1 MPGRRPSGVRPV
13 YAACPIS
20 PISPISPASSGGRG
34 AVGKVFSRLNPFS
47 VFLPLWAGRG
57 CPGGDAR
64 TTFPYFGSRKHPVLP
79 GRVQRRRPVRV
90 LPRRRTAEGGLPFPP
105 PRVQCRFA
113 FGGLM
118 RNISSKEEA
127 VFSPGRV
134 QRRRPVRVLP
144 RRRTAEGG
152 LPFPPPR
159 VQCRFAF
166 GGLMRN
172 ISSKEEAVF
181 SPGRVQS
188 RRPVRVLPRRRTA
201 EGACR
206 YRRPVCSAGL
216 PSGRADAD
224 ISSEEEAV
232 FRRAGRRAEVCPIVS
247 KKERRRPVRAVFSCR
262 FLLRTQPAEHG
273 PGGWLPPPEAAA
285 ARPEERRSENRRM
298 LEECRFWRLRVLS
311 GRAVQRPAI
320 RKTSDVRRGV
330 GCGGEGAIAG
340 RTARKR
346 RNSLYR
352 PVGTD
357 GRASQLENRRPPILL
372 RESAGEAPVRW
383 W

>member
-64 TTFPYFGSRKHPVLP
+64 TTFPYFGSRKHPV
-79 GRVQRRRPVRV
+79 
-90 LPRRRTAEGGLPFPP
+90 
-105 PRVQCRFA
+105 
-113 FGGLM
+113 
-118 RNISSKEEA
+118 
-127 VFSPGRV
+127 SPGRV

-144 RRRTAEGG
+144 RRERLRGAVSAAPCAVQVCLRGG
-152 LPFPPPR
+152 P
-159 VQCRFAF
+159 
-166 GGLMRN
+166 MRY
-172 ISSKEEAVF
+172 ISSK
-181 SPGRVQS
+181 
-188 RRPVRVLPRRRTA
+188 
-201 EGACR
+201 
-206 YRRPVCSAGL
+206 
-216 PSGRADAD
+216 
-224 ISSEEEAV
+224 EEAV

-273 PGGWLPPPEAAA
+273 PGGRLPPPEAAA
-285 ARPEERRSENRRM
+285 AGPEERRSENRRM

-330 GCGGEGAIAG
+330 GCGGEGSIAV
-340 RTARKR
+340 RKARKR

>member
-181 SPGRVQS
+181 SPGRAQS
-188 RRPVRVLPRRRTA
+188 RGLSDRIEEREATARTSRFFVSVPA
-201 EGACR
+201 
-206 YRRPVCSAGL
+206 
-216 PSGRADAD
+216 ADA
-224 ISSEEEAV
+224 AC
-232 FRRAGRRAEVCPIVS
+232 G
-247 KKERRRPVRAVFSCR
+247 
-262 FLLRTQPAEHG
+262 
-273 PGGWLPPPEAAA
+273 
-285 ARPEERRSENRRM
+285 ARPG
-298 LEECRFWRLRVLS
+298 RVAS
-311 GRAVQRPAI
+311 AAG
-320 RKTSDVRRGV
+320 
-330 GCGGEGAIAG
+330 GCG
-340 RTARKR
+340 RTAR
-346 RNSLYR
+346 
-352 PVGTD
+352 
-357 GRASQLENRRPPILL
+357 RAAL
-372 RESAGEAPVRW
+372 RESADA
-383 W
+383 

>member
-64 TTFPYFGSRKHPVLP
+64 TTFPYFGSRKHPV
-79 GRVQRRRPVRV
+79 
-90 LPRRRTAEGGLPFPP
+90 
-105 PRVQCRFA
+105 
-113 FGGLM
+113 
-118 RNISSKEEA
+118 
-127 VFSPGRV
+127 SPGRV

-144 RRRTAEGG
+144 RRERLRGAVSAAPCAMQVCLRGG
-152 LPFPPPR
+152 P
-159 VQCRFAF
+159 
-166 GGLMRN
+166 MRN
-172 ISSKEEAVF
+172 
-181 SPGRVQS
+181 
-188 RRPVRVLPRRRTA
+188 
-201 EGACR
+201 
-206 YRRPVCSAGL
+206 
-216 PSGRADAD
+216 

-273 PGGWLPPPEAAA
+273 PGGRLPPPEAAA

-298 LEECRFWRLRVLS
+298 LEECRFWRLRVLA
-311 GRAVQRPAI
+311 GRAVQRSAI

-330 GCGGEGAIAG
+330 GCGGEGSIAG

>member
-1 MPGRRPSGVRPV
+1 MPGRRRPDDFSLFRKSQAPRFTGPGAEAKTGSGS
-13 YAACPIS
+13 AETEN
-20 PISPISPASSGGRG
+20 GRG
-34 AVGKVFSRLNPFS
+34 GLAVSAAPCAMQVRLRRS
-47 VFLPLWAGRG
+47 
-57 CPGGDAR
+57 DAE
-64 TTFPYFGSRKHPVLP
+64 YILE
-79 GRVQRRRPVRV
+79 RRS
-90 LPRRRTAEGGLPFPP
+90 
-105 PRVQCRFA
+105 C
-113 FGGLM
+113 
-118 RNISSKEEA
+118 
-127 VFSPGRV
+127 
-134 QRRRPVRVLP
+134 
-144 RRRTAEGG
+144 
-152 LPFPPPR
+152 
-159 VQCRFAF
+159 
-166 GGLMRN
+166 
-172 ISSKEEAVF
+172 F

-201 EGACR
+201 DGACR

>member
-172 ISSKEEAVF
+172 ISS
-181 SPGRVQS
+181 
-188 RRPVRVLPRRRTA
+188 
-201 EGACR
+201 
-206 YRRPVCSAGL
+206 
-216 PSGRADAD
+216 
-224 ISSEEEAV
+224 EEEAV

>member
-1 MPGRRPSGVRPV
+1 MPGRRRPDDFSLFRKSQAPRFTGPGAEAKTGSGS
-13 YAACPIS
+13 AETEN
-20 PISPISPASSGGRG
+20 GRG
-34 AVGKVFSRLNPFS
+34 GLAVSAAPCAMQG
-47 VFLPLWAGRG
+47 
-57 CPGGDAR
+57 
-64 TTFPYFGSRKHPVLP
+64 
-79 GRVQRRRPVRV
+79 
-90 LPRRRTAEGGLPFPP
+90 GGL
-105 PRVQCRFA
+105 
-113 FGGLM
+113 
-118 RNISSKEEA
+118 A
-127 VFSPGRV
+127 VSAAPCAMQVRL
-134 QRRRPVRVLP
+134 RRSDAEYILE
-144 RRRTAEGG
+144 RRS
-152 LPFPPPR
+152 
-159 VQCRFAF
+159 C
-166 GGLMRN
+166 
-172 ISSKEEAVF
+172 F

>member
-1 MPGRRPSGVRPV
+1 MPGRRRPDDFSLFRKSQAPRFTGPGAEAKTGSGS
-13 YAACPIS
+13 AETEN
-20 PISPISPASSGGRG
+20 GRG
-34 AVGKVFSRLNPFS
+34 GLAVSAAPCAMQVRLRRS
-47 VFLPLWAGRG
+47 
-57 CPGGDAR
+57 DAE
-64 TTFPYFGSRKHPVLP
+64 YILE
-79 GRVQRRRPVRV
+79 RRS
-90 LPRRRTAEGGLPFPP
+90 
-105 PRVQCRFA
+105 C
-113 FGGLM
+113 
-118 RNISSKEEA
+118 
-127 VFSPGRV
+127 
-134 QRRRPVRVLP
+134 
-144 RRRTAEGG
+144 
-152 LPFPPPR
+152 
-159 VQCRFAF
+159 
-166 GGLMRN
+166 
-172 ISSKEEAVF
+172 F

-298 LEECRFWRLRVLS
+298 LEECRFWRLRVLA
-311 GRAVQRPAI
+311 GRAVQRSAI

-330 GCGGEGAIAG
+330 GCGGEGSIAG

>member
-64 TTFPYFGSRKHPVLP
+64 TTFPYFGSRKHPV
-79 GRVQRRRPVRV
+79 
-90 LPRRRTAEGGLPFPP
+90 
-105 PRVQCRFA
+105 
-113 FGGLM
+113 
-118 RNISSKEEA
+118 
-127 VFSPGRV
+127 SPGRV

-144 RRRTAEGG
+144 RRERLRGAVSAAPCAMQVCLRGG
-152 LPFPPPR
+152 P
-159 VQCRFAF
+159 
-166 GGLMRN
+166 MRN
-172 ISSKEEAVF
+172 
-181 SPGRVQS
+181 
-188 RRPVRVLPRRRTA
+188 
-201 EGACR
+201 
-206 YRRPVCSAGL
+206 
-216 PSGRADAD
+216 

-273 PGGWLPPPEAAA
+273 PGGRLPPPEAAA
-285 ARPEERRSENRRM
+285 AGPEERRSENRRM

-330 GCGGEGAIAG
+330 GCGGEGSIAV
-340 RTARKR
+340 RKARKR

>member
-13 YAACPIS
+13 YAACPVS
-20 PISPISPASSGGRG
+20 PVSPASSGGRG

-79 GRVQRRRPVRV
+79 GRVQRRRPV
-90 LPRRRTAEGGLPFPP
+90 L
-105 PRVQCRFA
+105 
-113 FGGLM
+113 
-118 RNISSKEEA
+118 
-127 VFSPGRV
+127 
-134 QRRRPVRVLP
+134 
-144 RRRTAEGG
+144 
-152 LPFPPPR
+152 
-159 VQCRFAF
+159 
-166 GGLMRN
+166 
-172 ISSKEEAVF
+172 
-181 SPGRVQS
+181 
-188 RRPVRVLPRRRTA
+188 VLPRRRTA

>member
-1 MPGRRPSGVRPV
+1 MPGRRPAGVARFMRPVRSVRSVRPV
-13 YAACPIS
+13 RAAAVRS
-20 PISPISPASSGGRG
+20 VRFFRASIRFR
-34 AVGKVFSRLNPFS
+34 FSCRF
-47 VFLPLWAGRG
+47 G
-57 CPGGDAR
+57 PGEDAR
-64 TTFPYFGSRKHPVLP
+64 TETP
-79 GRVQRRRPVRV
+79 GRLFLTSKVASTPFHRTGCGGEDRFGFCRDGERPRG
-90 LPRRRTAEGGLPFPP
+90 GGLPLPP

-113 FGGLM
+113 FGEVRCGIYPRKKKLFFAGPGAEAKTGSGSAETENGRGGLAVAADPCAVQVCLRGGPM
-118 RNISSKEEA
+118 RN
-127 VFSPGRV
+127 
-134 QRRRPVRVLP
+134 
-144 RRRTAEGG
+144 
-152 LPFPPPR
+152 
-159 VQCRFAF
+159 
-166 GGLMRN
+166 
-172 ISSKEEAVF
+172 
-181 SPGRVQS
+181 
-188 RRPVRVLPRRRTA
+188 
-201 EGACR
+201 
-206 YRRPVCSAGL
+206 
-216 PSGRADAD
+216 

-273 PGGWLPPPEAAA
+273 PGG
-285 ARPEERRSENRRM
+285 RRSENRRM
-298 LEECRFWRLRVLS
+298 LEECRFWRLRVLA

-346 RNSLYR
+346 RNSLCR

-357 GRASQLENRRPPILL
+357 GAGASQLGNRSPPILL

>member
-1 MPGRRPSGVRPV
+1 MPGRRRPDDFSLFRKSQAPRFTGPGAEAKTGSGS
-13 YAACPIS
+13 AETEN
-20 PISPISPASSGGRG
+20 GRG
-34 AVGKVFSRLNPFS
+34 GLAVSAAPCAMQVRL
-47 VFLPLWAGRG
+47 R
-57 CPGGDAR
+57 
-64 TTFPYFGSRKHPVLP
+64 
-79 GRVQRRRPVRV
+79 
-90 LPRRRTAEGGLPFPP
+90 
-105 PRVQCRFA
+105 
-113 FGGLM
+113 
-118 RNISSKEEA
+118 
-127 VFSPGRV
+127 
-134 QRRRPVRVLP
+134 
-144 RRRTAEGG
+144 
-152 LPFPPPR
+152 
-159 VQCRFAF
+159 
-166 GGLMRN
+166 
-172 ISSKEEAVF
+172 
-181 SPGRVQS
+181 
-188 RRPVRVLPRRRTA
+188 
-201 EGACR
+201 
-206 YRRPVCSAGL
+206 
-216 PSGRADAD
+216 RADAD

>member
-1 MPGRRPSGVRPV
+1 MPGRRRPDDFSLFRKSQAPRFAGPGAEAKTGSGS
-13 YAACPIS
+13 AE
-20 PISPISPASSGGRG
+20 
-34 AVGKVFSRLNPFS
+34 
-47 VFLPLWAGRG
+47 
-57 CPGGDAR
+57 
-64 TTFPYFGSRKHPVLP
+64 T
-79 GRVQRRRPVRV
+79 
-90 LPRRRTAEGGLPFPP
+90 RTAEGGRFRRPVCNAGLPSG
-105 PRVQCRFA
+105 RSDAEYILERRSC
-113 FGGLM
+113 
-118 RNISSKEEA
+118 
-127 VFSPGRV
+127 FSPGRV

-144 RRRTAEGG
+144 RRERLRGAVSAAPCAMQVCLRGG
-152 LPFPPPR
+152 P
-159 VQCRFAF
+159 
-166 GGLMRN
+166 MRN
-172 ISSKEEAVF
+172 
-181 SPGRVQS
+181 
-188 RRPVRVLPRRRTA
+188 
-201 EGACR
+201 
-206 YRRPVCSAGL
+206 
-216 PSGRADAD
+216 

-273 PGGWLPPPEAAA
+273 PGGRLPPPEAAA

-298 LEECRFWRLRVLS
+298 LEECRFWRLRVLA
-311 GRAVQRPAI
+311 GRAVQRSAI

-330 GCGGEGAIAG
+330 GCGGEGSIAG

>member
-1 MPGRRPSGVRPV
+1 MPGRRRPDDFSLFRKSQAPRFTGPGAEAKTGSGS
-13 YAACPIS
+13 AETEN
-20 PISPISPASSGGRG
+20 GRG
-34 AVGKVFSRLNPFS
+34 GLAVSAAPCAMQVRLRRS
-47 VFLPLWAGRG
+47 
-57 CPGGDAR
+57 DAE
-64 TTFPYFGSRKHPVLP
+64 YILE
-79 GRVQRRRPVRV
+79 RRS
-90 LPRRRTAEGGLPFPP
+90 
-105 PRVQCRFA
+105 C
-113 FGGLM
+113 
-118 RNISSKEEA
+118 
-127 VFSPGRV
+127 
-134 QRRRPVRVLP
+134 
-144 RRRTAEGG
+144 
-152 LPFPPPR
+152 
-159 VQCRFAF
+159 
-166 GGLMRN
+166 
-172 ISSKEEAVF
+172 F

-201 EGACR
+201 EGACS

>member
-13 YAACPIS
+13 YAACPVS
-20 PISPISPASSGGRG
+20 PVSPASSGGRG

-79 GRVQRRRPVRV
+79 GRVQ
-90 LPRRRTAEGGLPFPP
+90 
-105 PRVQCRFA
+105 
-113 FGGLM
+113 
-118 RNISSKEEA
+118 
-127 VFSPGRV
+127 
-134 QRRRPVRVLP
+134 
-144 RRRTAEGG
+144 
-152 LPFPPPR
+152 
-159 VQCRFAF
+159 
-166 GGLMRN
+166 
-172 ISSKEEAVF
+172 
-181 SPGRVQS
+181 S

-201 EGACR
+201 EGACS

>member
-1 MPGRRPSGVRPV
+1 MPGRRRPDDFSLFRKSQAPRFTGPGAEAKTGSGS
-13 YAACPIS
+13 AETEN
-20 PISPISPASSGGRG
+20 GRG
-34 AVGKVFSRLNPFS
+34 GLAVSAAPCAMQVRLRRS
-47 VFLPLWAGRG
+47 
-57 CPGGDAR
+57 DAE
-64 TTFPYFGSRKHPVLP
+64 YILE
-79 GRVQRRRPVRV
+79 RRS
-90 LPRRRTAEGGLPFPP
+90 
-105 PRVQCRFA
+105 C
-113 FGGLM
+113 
-118 RNISSKEEA
+118 
-127 VFSPGRV
+127 
-134 QRRRPVRVLP
+134 
-144 RRRTAEGG
+144 
-152 LPFPPPR
+152 
-159 VQCRFAF
+159 
-166 GGLMRN
+166 
-172 ISSKEEAVF
+172 F

-330 GCGGEGAIAG
+330 GGGGEGAIAG

-372 RESAGEAPVRW
+372 RESAGEAPVHW

>member
-1 MPGRRPSGVRPV
+1 MPGRRRPDDFSLFRKSQAPRFTGPGAEAKTGSGS
-13 YAACPIS
+13 AETEN
-20 PISPISPASSGGRG
+20 GRG
-34 AVGKVFSRLNPFS
+34 GLAVSAAPCAMQVRLRR
-47 VFLPLWAGRG
+47 A
-57 CPGGDAR
+57 DAEDI
-64 TTFPYFGSRKHPVLP
+64 LE
-79 GRVQRRRPVRV
+79 RRS
-90 LPRRRTAEGGLPFPP
+90 
-105 PRVQCRFA
+105 C
-113 FGGLM
+113 
-118 RNISSKEEA
+118 
-127 VFSPGRV
+127 
-134 QRRRPVRVLP
+134 
-144 RRRTAEGG
+144 
-152 LPFPPPR
+152 
-159 VQCRFAF
+159 
-166 GGLMRN
+166 
-172 ISSKEEAVF
+172 F

-201 EGACR
+201 DGACR

>member
-1 MPGRRPSGVRPV
+1 MQVRLRRS
-13 YAACPIS
+13 
-20 PISPISPASSGGRG
+20 
-34 AVGKVFSRLNPFS
+34 
-47 VFLPLWAGRG
+47 
-57 CPGGDAR
+57 DAE
-64 TTFPYFGSRKHPVLP
+64 YILE
-79 GRVQRRRPVRV
+79 RRS
-90 LPRRRTAEGGLPFPP
+90 
-105 PRVQCRFA
+105 C
-113 FGGLM
+113 
-118 RNISSKEEA
+118 
-127 VFSPGRV
+127 
-134 QRRRPVRVLP
+134 
-144 RRRTAEGG
+144 
-152 LPFPPPR
+152 
-159 VQCRFAF
+159 
-166 GGLMRN
+166 
-172 ISSKEEAVF
+172 F

>member
-1 MPGRRPSGVRPV
+1 MQVCLR
-13 YAACPIS
+13 
-20 PISPISPASSGGRG
+20 GG
-34 AVGKVFSRLNPFS
+34 P
-47 VFLPLWAGRG
+47 
-57 CPGGDAR
+57 
-64 TTFPYFGSRKHPVLP
+64 
-79 GRVQRRRPVRV
+79 
-90 LPRRRTAEGGLPFPP
+90 
-105 PRVQCRFA
+105 
-113 FGGLM
+113 M
-118 RNISSKEEA
+118 RN
-127 VFSPGRV
+127 
-134 QRRRPVRVLP
+134 
-144 RRRTAEGG
+144 
-152 LPFPPPR
+152 
-159 VQCRFAF
+159 
-166 GGLMRN
+166 
-172 ISSKEEAVF
+172 
-181 SPGRVQS
+181 
-188 RRPVRVLPRRRTA
+188 
-201 EGACR
+201 
-206 YRRPVCSAGL
+206 
-216 PSGRADAD
+216 

-273 PGGWLPPPEAAA
+273 PGGRLPPPEAAA
-285 ARPEERRSENRRM
+285 AGPEERRSENRRM

-330 GCGGEGAIAG
+330 GCGGEGSIAV
-340 RTARKR
+340 RKARKR

>member
-1 MPGRRPSGVRPV
+1 MQVCLR
-13 YAACPIS
+13 
-20 PISPISPASSGGRG
+20 GG
-34 AVGKVFSRLNPFS
+34 P
-47 VFLPLWAGRG
+47 
-57 CPGGDAR
+57 
-64 TTFPYFGSRKHPVLP
+64 
-79 GRVQRRRPVRV
+79 
-90 LPRRRTAEGGLPFPP
+90 
-105 PRVQCRFA
+105 
-113 FGGLM
+113 M
-118 RNISSKEEA
+118 RN
-127 VFSPGRV
+127 
-134 QRRRPVRVLP
+134 
-144 RRRTAEGG
+144 
-152 LPFPPPR
+152 
-159 VQCRFAF
+159 
-166 GGLMRN
+166 
-172 ISSKEEAVF
+172 
-181 SPGRVQS
+181 
-188 RRPVRVLPRRRTA
+188 
-201 EGACR
+201 
-206 YRRPVCSAGL
+206 
-216 PSGRADAD
+216 

-273 PGGWLPPPEAAA
+273 PGGRLPPPEAAA

-298 LEECRFWRLRVLS
+298 LEECRFWRLRVLA
-311 GRAVQRPAI
+311 GRAVQRSAI

-330 GCGGEGAIAG
+330 GCGGEGSIAG

>member
-1 MPGRRPSGVRPV
+1 MPGRRRPDDFSLFRKSQAPRFTGPGAEAKTGSGS
-13 YAACPIS
+13 AETEN
-20 PISPISPASSGGRG
+20 GRG
-34 AVGKVFSRLNPFS
+34 GLAVSAAPCAMQVRLRRS
-47 VFLPLWAGRG
+47 
-57 CPGGDAR
+57 DAE
-64 TTFPYFGSRKHPVLP
+64 YILE
-79 GRVQRRRPVRV
+79 RRS
-90 LPRRRTAEGGLPFPP
+90 
-105 PRVQCRFA
+105 C
-113 FGGLM
+113 
-118 RNISSKEEA
+118 
-127 VFSPGRV
+127 FSPGRV

-181 SPGRVQS
+181 H
-188 RRPVRVLPRRRTA
+188 
-201 EGACR
+201 
-206 YRRPVCSAGL
+206 
-216 PSGRADAD
+216 
-224 ISSEEEAV
+224 
-232 FRRAGRRAEVCPIVS
+232 RAGRRAEVCPIVS

-273 PGGWLPPPEAAA
+273 PGGRLPPPEAAA

-330 GCGGEGAIAG
+330 GCGGEGSIAG

>member
-79 GRVQRRRPVRV
+79 GRVQR
-90 LPRRRTAEGGLPFPP
+90 
-105 PRVQCRFA
+105 
-113 FGGLM
+113 
-118 RNISSKEEA
+118 
-127 VFSPGRV
+127 
-134 QRRRPVRVLP
+134 
-144 RRRTAEGG
+144 
-152 LPFPPPR
+152 
-159 VQCRFAF
+159 
-166 GGLMRN
+166 
-172 ISSKEEAVF
+172 
-181 SPGRVQS
+181 